1 MIIDTVSLGTSLSTS
16 YFYIWYKEERSVS
29 IPWDAS
35 SSFVKRAI
43 EKLDNVVGDV
53 CVSRSLS
60 VLSGEAGGFRWAIR
74 FEGIEDDFKG
84 NLKTEE
90 AAVIRQHKAID
101 LHLTF
106 IVQNKPL
113 DDWEHDD
120 GETGMCTLRNARY
133 VAGTKS
139 KNLVFRFLSLPG
151 DEAFPLLLPLPFNI
165 NSDQESKGITNAVNN
180 GASTTINAEVGWS
193 YGIPNN
199 ITIDTRQ
206 PQIIGIIMDSS
217 NTFGNTLHAGDVIS
231 FTIEFNIAVT
241 VSDESFIRI
250 FIYTLF
256 DLIIF
261 SNIFVSL
268 SILLQVVGTP
278 VLQLPSVRNN
288 GAHAAFDSQPS
299 SNRAVFKYSVS
310 EHHWSNDLNLRD
322 ASISAN
328 HIFGSST
335 LPVTPTNLTFPSSVL
350 STLPSLVADGR
361 RPKIMA
367 IRYADDQQ
375 DAVGLGDTMKIEVHF
390 SSPVVLVKGIPVLI
404 INAGSGYKE
413 ALYDTGNQTT
423 MLLFKYVIETGDHSS
438 TNLRVNMLCVEHGC
452 LEGCG
457 REGYIL
463 QLSASPL
470 LNADL
475 MLPPH
480 GSGEAKV
487 AILYQFQH
495 ADRSNFDLP
504 LLADALSDLTLGRS
518 IAIDTTGIPQTTVT
532 AIRIWHEG
540 GTVAAGEV
548 IRILVDF
555 SNRVHCKGIPQIN
568 LNTKSM
574 AFYESGS
581 GTRHLTFVIH
591 STLEDI
597 TDELNWV
604 FESFDESPP
613 INCQS
618 SYYEKCSIVDEMKNA
633 VNLSFMDD
641 NGATRIDAL
650 APSLRISSIQPK
662 ISGVRADVFEPERCT
677 MSAGCKYTAGDSIL
691 VVVSF
696 DLAVSVGGFPRIRL
710 ALFDN
715 NGDNVFAV
723 YDPDASTE
731 FDVAFRYTVEV
742 GDTTNVM
749 PLTYYYEEILMHKKS
764 SIKRKSTFPS
774 VESGLSLPN
783 PTNYPLRNS
792 ANNFILIEA
801 TYIPSVQRLVYGNE
815 TGSYSPGD
823 RIVISVEFDQAVEV
837 QGVPIL
843 LLDVGGGLTGC
854 AFYHSGSNSKHIT
867 FEYRVEESHCS
878 TQVDYINRY
887 SLHVKSE
894 AKCQNEAGSIKRA
907 SENSIIDANLI
918 LPDQGIAGS
927 LSYYSLLS
935 LDCRVPY
942 ISKLWSPLSSRTFST
957 NDVVSIMV
965 DFSRDVVVTGSPS
978 ILLETGKVDRNAIF
992 HSQLNSKTLE
1002 FQYIVKLGDAT
1013 AHLEYWT
1020 SEGINRTSIAS
1031 IDLNGGSIM
1040 VPSTNPSLHADLHIN
1055 PSFGHLDGMES
1066 EVTISEGEVEYRGL
1080 KIGKRGSNYKL
1091 RLGASTEN
1099 GNFEAEMTIAVG
1111 ESCEFEINGDEED
1124 RDYHDGFGTSVALK
1138 GDLLAVGAP
1147 HKKVPRAEVQVVK
1160 VFSAATEI
1168 TREVQLITTSVDV
1181 DKAIRTIQQFQTFA
1195 SEGESVGG
1203 HFSLWYKDSHSGYGY
1218 SAPIILPADVDESFM
1233 KQKLMENYPILGD
1246 ITVSRAPNVECKCMN
1261 GWIWRVT
1268 YHDASRGTNVLATDG
1283 KDLEGQGSNVSTAEV
1298 ISMTN
1303 MLGGS
1308 FKIHNQFKD
1317 VRSRNISFDA
1327 TAMDMKSIIE
1337 EDLAI
1342 NVYSVQA
1349 ANLDSRDIPE
1359 LGRRW
1364 RITFSSHEGDYGEET
1379 NVPNLVVDD
1388 FLLSGADA
1396 TAWTHVGAEGKS
1408 PLSGSMSFSFRG
1420 CSFSDFISYD
1430 SSEEV
1435 LKQALESLDSIN
1447 EVTVIGKR
1455 SLPVVSGHAWTVIF
1469 HSVNALTDYGWIQDP
1484 GGQSTHGNLSPLEV
1498 NSHLIGW
1505 KAKAIVEIETG
1516 SGINDMQAQWMT
1528 KDMGDDGMGA
1538 GQVSIYWN
1546 SPAGWEIEGYIS
1558 ASDRS
1563 AHDHFG
1569 QSLSFGDD
1577 FVVVGASTKEV
1588 DGFPEQQIVTCI
1600 DIPSSGTFTIR
1611 FRGFDSNPIPLDAT
1625 LDEIEDAM
1633 QGIYGGT
1640 QKLHSIPRLTLK
1652 AEEWTDTDQGF
1663 CSKVG
1668 NGFTITFWTPDGGG
1682 TSTSAGVAG
1691 DIEMIEIDQR
1701 NLIGGNIEVAE
1712 LRKGT
1717 RTLSGSSSISPVGIQ
1732 SGAVY
1737 IFERRKVCNF
1747 CPYLWHE
1754 TKKLTMLDCF
1764 EKPQGSEEF
1773 GWSVAVQHRTIFVGA
1788 PGFENNTGK
1797 VFEFSV
1803 DDENKWKCQET
1814 LTRSGWGEKPGD
1826 HFGYSV
1832 AVNSEDTLLVGSPG
1846 NSTSTGSVT
1855 VFRRHPISQQ
1865 TLLSQQIVQTTQQVG
1880 ALFGHTLSISG
1891 NEAIICAPNEAH
1903 ESTDE
1908 NGACFIYERNSELHQ
1923 FQLKQKL
1930 IASNTK
1936 KHDRFGWSAAISGD
1950 RVLVG
1955 QLEEYKGNLGP
1966 QAPVQLITIKC
1977 GVPDCKDHISGSFS
1991 LGWRDNA
1998 FITNR
2003 IPHSISAK
2011 QLKHVLEDE
2020 LDTGPVNINRTKL
2033 SDKNGGF
2040 QWSITF
2046 TSFGQHLSQEITFP
2060 KLSCD
2065 STLLGG
2071 SMPLCIVEHFG
2082 EIHKRIR
2089 GKAHLF
2095 TSRDGSWTEQA
2106 FLFPAVPQAQDLFGG
2121 AIALDA
2127 NIALVGAPNRQLLNV
2142 NSGAAIVYDLSFS
2155 NFHFDE
2161 TSYNVTEGETL
2172 DIHISQHSP
2181 DQNRILGIKSLD
2193 INAENSL
2200 QYYTR
2205 ALWGLPKDE
2214 QFTTIEFLTGNSA
2227 LTNDQFYGG
2236 VDNRSEWVRG
2246 MFDYRGMND
2255 YEALDHQ
2262 IMVASDMETVTL
2274 KTTNDGIFEAPDE
2287 RLTIQVA
2294 LPGMFASPLGHLK
2307 TDITIV
2313 DDGDGMIENE
2323 PYYSKLFS
2331 SSQKSR
2337 FGSAIAL
2344 LSEEKL
2350 VVIGNDSEN
2359 NHRGVAHLY
2368 SFKNGKW
2375 TELVRI
2381 LPPHP
2386 LLKGSNFGQSVG
2398 ITRTLH
2404 SNDINILVGQPGQA
2418 TVHVFGYD
2426 IASSIMLHQSE
2437 LKPFDESF
2445 ASSEHDFGTRGS
2457 AQISGDLVF
2466 VGSSTLETVYVYR
2479 RVYNAQTLDFT
2490 WNTWSKLRSSDFDY
2504 DIFDHGHSIK
2514 HVHKQGFGTIIVS
2527 SERQLLI
2534 SAPNSNYD
2542 NRGDLGLGKGKVY
2555 VFHSSPH
2562 ILKITCTLGDLPS
2575 DGTFKITIPSRD
2587 VTSTSILWNETQ
2599 DGIRTK
2605 LEALIM
2611 KGQISVWLEQS
2622 FNETSR
2628 SLTQSW
2634 TFSLLNSYDDE
2645 APEMVMLWYGNNC
2658 NECTPFSGE
2667 NDTVVDVDIRID
2679 NISSLSSFKQTNVIQ
2694 GDDVT
2699 SGDCFGCAIDMDDD
2713 QVIVGAPFSSAK
2725 SRTTWDFETGNLIGW
2740 FATGNA
2746 FDFQPTYGDNCRRR
2760 MVYKGYGRDE
2770 SFTSGEPQTSHV
2782 QGRYYIGTYEKRPG
2796 NTTDYVLPDDNHFE
2810 GGIQGD
2816 APIGTL
2822 TCDPFIIQG
2831 DSISLL
2837 IGGGCNYLTE
2847 YVELLVD
2854 GFATM
2859 RATGQCKE
2867 SMDLVHWDISVHKG
2881 RAAQIRIVDK
2891 SSSHWGHINVD
2902 RIQFSWNSA
2911 HVTGGAI
2918 PTTRSSREK
2927 QHYSGVEETA
2937 KSGAAYVFKRQCKD
2951 WLNTQLA
2958 NECEW
2963 MQEQRLVPSDKRAN
2977 NLFGTSVSLKEE
2989 TAAVGSPGSPAY
3001 GFFKEDLELQ
3011 VDFPVNPREEYL
3023 MKSGNI
3029 LTATPG
3035 NLRLLDHLADNTT
3048 KHLPVILP
3056 TRYREKAGALYTFQK
3071 EKKNESITT
3080 WTISEQGRIA
3090 PPDVNGNDH
3099 FASVHST
3106 AESSIVIGTDSGKGI
3121 YLFNMK
3127 WQSVRF
3133 SSIEYVA
3140 AEGNDSETKIEVVR
3154 DPCDKALYIGYS
3166 TSDLTATGV
3175 DKLKIN
3181 NCMDQSLEN
3190 RIGCGD
3196 YEQSSGILY
3205 FAPGQNVA
3213 TFIVR
3218 IMDDGC
3224 RERHMEYVQLNLHI
3238 PGAAAIQGEQFR
3250 AQLRIDDDDWN
3261 GDLCPDGIS

>member
-1 MIIDTVSLGTSLSTS
+1 
-16 YFYIWYKEERSVS
+16 
-29 IPWDAS
+29 
-35 SSFVKRAI
+35 
-43 EKLDNVVGDV
+43 
-53 CVSRSLS
+53 
-60 VLSGEAGGFRWAIR
+60 
-74 FEGIEDDFKG
+74 
-84 NLKTEE
+84 
-90 AAVIRQHKAID
+90 
-101 LHLTF
+101 LTF
-106 IVQNKPL
+106 SIVL
-113 DDWEHDD
+113 I
-120 GETGMCTLRNARY
+120 
-133 VAGTKS
+133 
-139 KNLVFRFLSLPG
+139 FLS
-151 DEAFPLLLPLPFNI
+151 F
-165 NSDQESKGITNAVNN
+165 
-180 GASTTINAEVGWS
+180 
-193 YGIPNN
+193 
-199 ITIDTRQ
+199 
-206 PQIIGIIMDSS
+206 
-217 NTFGNTLHAGDVIS
+217 
-231 FTIEFNIAVT
+231 
-241 VSDESFIRI
+241 
-250 FIYTLF
+250 
-256 DLIIF
+256 
-261 SNIFVSL
+261 
-268 SILLQVVGTP
+268 
-278 VLQLPSVRNN
+278 
-288 GAHAAFDSQPS
+288 
-299 SNRAVFKYSVS
+299 
-310 EHHWSNDLNLRD
+310 
-322 ASISAN
+322 
-328 HIFGSST
+328 
-335 LPVTPTNLTFPSSVL
+335 
-350 STLPSLVADGR
+350 
-361 RPKIMA
+361 
-367 IRYADDQQ
+367 
-375 DAVGLGDTMKIEVHF
+375 
-390 SSPVVLVKGIPVLI
+390 
-404 INAGSGYKE
+404 
-413 ALYDTGNQTT
+413 
-423 MLLFKYVIETGDHSS
+423 
-438 TNLRVNMLCVEHGC
+438 
-452 LEGCG
+452 
-457 REGYIL
+457 
-463 QLSASPL
+463 
-470 LNADL
+470 
-475 MLPPH
+475 
-480 GSGEAKV
+480 
-487 AILYQFQH
+487 
-495 ADRSNFDLP
+495 
-504 LLADALSDLTLGRS
+504 LADALSDLTLGRS
-518 IAIDTTGIPQTTVT
+518 IAIDTTGFSQTTVT
-532 AIRIWHEG
+532 AIQIWHEG

-555 SNRVHCKGIPQIN
+555 SDRAYCTGIPQIS
-568 LNTKSM
+568 LNTNSM

-581 GTRHLTFVIH
+581 GTRRFTFVIH

-597 TDELNWV
+597 TDELNWALD
-604 FESFDESPP
+604 SIDESSP

-618 SYYEKCSIVDEMKNA
+618 SYYKKCLIVNEMKNA
-633 VNLSFMDD
+633 VNLSFMGD
-641 NGATRIDAL
+641 NGAARIDAL
-650 APSLRISSIQPK
+650 APSLRISSIQPE
-662 ISGVRADVFEPERCT
+662 IIGVRADVFEPERCT

-691 VVVSF
+691 LVVSF

-710 ALFDN
+710 VLFDN

-742 GDTTNVM
+742 GDTTKAM
-749 PLTYYYEEILMHKKS
+749 PLTYYYEEILLDKKS
-764 SIKRKSTFPS
+764 SIKRRSTSPS
-774 VESGLSLPN
+774 VETGLSLQN

-792 ANNFILIEA
+792 ANNFIVIEA

-837 QGVPIL
+837 QGVPII

-854 AFYHSGSNSKHIT
+854 AFYHSGSISKHIT
-867 FEYRVEESHCS
+867 FEYRVEETHCS
-878 TQVDYINRY
+878 TQVDYVNRY
-887 SLHVKSE
+887 SLHVDSE

-918 LPDQGIAGS
+918 LPDPGTAGS
-927 LSYYSLLS
+927 LSYYSLLY

-942 ISKLWSPLSSRTFST
+942 ISKLWSPLSPRTFST

-965 DFSRDVVVTGSPS
+965 GFSRDVVVTGSPS
-978 ILLETGKVDRNAIF
+978 IYLETGIVDRNAIF
-992 HSQLNSKTLE
+992 HYQLNGKTLE

-1013 AHLEYWT
+1013 AHLDYWT
-1020 SEGINRTSIAS
+1020 SEGVNRTSIAS

-1055 PSFGHLDGMES
+1055 PSFGYLDGMER
-1066 EVTISEGEVEYRGL
+1066 EVALSEGEVEYRGL
-1080 KIGKRGSNYKL
+1080 KIGKRGNNYKL

-1111 ESCEFEINGDEED
+1111 ESCEFEINGNEED
-1124 RDYHDGFGTSVALK
+1124 RDYHDSFGASVALK

-1147 HKKVPRAEVQVVK
+1147 HKKVPTAEVQVVK
-1160 VFSAATEI
+1160 VLSEATEI
-1168 TREVQLITTSVDV
+1168 RREVQLITTSVDV

-1203 HFSLWYKDSHSGYGY
+1203 RLTLWYKDSRSGYGY

-1246 ITVSRAPNVECKCMN
+1246 ITISRAPNVECKCTN

-1268 YHDASRGTNVLATDG
+1268 YHDASRGTNVLVTDG
-1283 KDLEGQGSNVSTAEV
+1283 KDLKGQGSNVSIAEV
-1298 ISMTN
+1298 LSITN
-1303 MLGGS
+1303 MLSGS
-1308 FKIHNQFKD
+1308 FKLHNQLKD
-1317 VRSRNISFDA
+1317 VRSRDIPFDA
-1327 TAMDMKSIIE
+1327 TATDMKSIIE

-1364 RITFSSHEGDYGEET
+1364 TITFLSHEGDYGEDI
-1379 NVPNLVVDD
+1379 NIPNLVVDD
-1388 FLLSGADA
+1388 FFLSGADA
-1396 TAWTHVGAEGKS
+1396 TAWTHVGAEGES

-1420 CSFSDFISYD
+1420 CKFSNFISYD

-1455 SLPVVSGHAWTVIF
+1455 SLPFVSGYAWTVIF
-1469 HSVNALTDYGWIQDP
+1469 LSVNALTDYGWIQDP

-1498 NSHLIGW
+1498 KSHLIGW

-1516 SGINDMQAQWMT
+1516 FGINDIQAQWMT
-1528 KDMGDDGMGA
+1528 KEMGDDGMGA

-1563 AHDHFG
+1563 ANDRFG
-1569 QSLSFGDD
+1569 QSITLGDD
-1577 FVVVGASTKEV
+1577 FVVVGASNKEV
-1588 DGFPEQQIVTCI
+1588 DGLPEQQMVTCI
-1600 DIPSSGTFTIR
+1600 DVPSSGTFTIR
-1611 FRGFDSNPIPLDAT
+1611 FRGFDSNAIPLDST
-1625 LDEIEDAM
+1625 LDEIKDAM

-1640 QKLHSIPRLTLK
+1640 QKLHSIPRLTLN

-1663 CSKVG
+1663 CSMVG
-1668 NGFTITFWTPDGGG
+1668 NSFTITFWTPDGGG

-1691 DIEMIEIDQR
+1691 DIEMIEIDQN

-1712 LRKGT
+1712 FRKGT
-1717 RTLSGSSSISPVGIQ
+1717 RTLSGSSLGIQ

-1737 IFERRKVCNF
+1737 VFERRKLCNF

-1754 TKKLTMLDCF
+1754 TKKLTMLDCS
-1764 EKPQGSEEF
+1764 EEPQGSEEF
-1773 GWSVAVQHRTIFVGA
+1773 GWSVAVQNRTVFVGA

-1797 VFEFSV
+1797 VFNFSV
-1803 DDENKWKCQET
+1803 DDENKWECQET
-1814 LTRSGWGEKPGD
+1814 GWGETPGD

-1865 TLLSQQIVQTTQQVG
+1865 TLLSQKIVQPTHNVG
-1880 ALFGHTLSISG
+1880 ALFGHTLSLSV

-1903 ESTDE
+1903 ESTGD

-1923 FQLKQKL
+1923 FQVKQKL

-1977 GVPDCKDHISGSFS
+1977 GLSDCKEHISGNIT

-1998 FITNR
+1998 LITNP

-2011 QLKHVLEDE
+2011 QLKQVLENE
-2020 LDTGPVNINRTKL
+2020 LRTGSVNVARTKL

-2046 TSFGQHLSQEITFP
+2046 TSFGQYLSDEITVP
-2060 KLSCD
+2060 KLICD

-2071 SMPLCIVEHFG
+2071 SMPLCIAEHFG
-2082 EIHKRIR
+2082 EIHKNIR

-2106 FLFPAVPQAQDLFGG
+2106 LLFPAVPQAQDRFGS
-2121 AIALDA
+2121 AVALDGD
-2127 NIALVGAPNRQLLNV
+2127 IALVGAPNRHLLNV

-2155 NFHFDE
+2155 NFYFDE
-2161 TSYNVTEGETL
+2161 TSYNVTEGKTL

-2181 DQNRILGIKSLD
+2181 DRNRILGIKSLD

-2205 ALWGLPKDE
+2205 VLWGLRKDE
-2214 QFTTIEFLTGNSA
+2214 QFTSIEILTGNSA

-2236 VDNRSEWVRG
+2236 ADNRSEWVKG

-2255 YEALDHQ
+2255 YKALDDQ
-2262 IMVASDMETVTL
+2262 IMVVSDMETVTL

-2287 RLTIQVA
+2287 RLTIQVV

-2313 DDGDGMIENE
+2313 DDGDGVIGNE
-2323 PYYSKLFS
+2323 TYYSKL
-2331 SSQKSR
+2331 SR
-2337 FGSAIAL
+2337 FGSAIAF
-2344 LSEEKL
+2344 LSDENL
-2350 VVIGNDSEN
+2350 VVIGNDADN
-2359 NHRGVAHLY
+2359 NHRGIAHLY

-2381 LPPHP
+2381 LPPHS
-2386 LLKGSNFGQSVG
+2386 LLEGSYFGQSVG
-2398 ITRTLH
+2398 ITRTLD

-2418 TVHVFGYD
+2418 TVHVFSYD
-2426 IASSIMLHQSE
+2426 TASNIILHQSE

-2445 ASSEHDFGTRGS
+2445 VSSEHDFGTRGS
-2457 AQISGDLVF
+2457 AQIKGDLIF
-2466 VGSSTLETVYVYR
+2466 VGSSTLEAVFVYR
-2479 RVYNAQTLDFT
+2479 RVYNAQTFDFT
-2490 WNTWSKLRSSDFDY
+2490 WDPWSKLRSSDFDY
-2504 DIFDHGHSIK
+2504 DVFDHGLSIK
-2514 HVHKQGFGTIIVS
+2514 HLHKQGFGTSIVS
-2527 SERQLLI
+2527 SERQLLV
-2534 SAPNSNYD
+2534 SAPHSDYG
-2542 NRGDLGLGKGKVY
+2542 NRGDTSARETYDTDGLYNLGLGKGKVY

-2562 ILKITCTLGDLPS
+2562 ILKITCALGDIPS
-2575 DGTFKITIPSRD
+2575 NGSFKITIPRIH
-2587 VTSTSILWNETQ
+2587 VTSPIISWNETQ

-2605 LEALIM
+2605 LESLLM
-2611 KGQISVWLEQS
+2611 RGQISVWSEQS

-2628 SLTQSW
+2628 SLTHSW
-2634 TFSLLNSYDDE
+2634 TFSLLDIYENE
-2645 APEMVMLWYGNNC
+2645 APEMIPLWYGNNC
-2658 NECTPFSGE
+2658 NECTLFSGE
-2667 NDTVVDVDIRID
+2667 NDTIVDVDIRID
-2679 NISSLSSFKQTNVIQ
+2679 HISSLSSFTQRNIIQ

-2725 SRTTWDFETGNLIGW
+2725 SRTTWDFETGNRIGW

-2760 MVYKGYGRDE
+2760 MVYKGFGRDE

-2796 NTTDYVLPDDNHFE
+2796 NTTDYVHPDDNYFE
-2810 GGIQGD
+2810 GNIQGD
-2816 APIGTL
+2816 TPTGTL
-2822 TCDPFIIQG
+2822 TSDPFIIQG
-2831 DSISLL
+2831 DSMSLL
-2837 IGGGCNYLTE
+2837 IGGGCNYLSE

-2867 SMDLVHWDISVHKG
+2867 SMDLVHWDISVYKG

-2918 PTTRSSREK
+2918 PTKRSFREK

-2951 WLNTQLA
+2951 WLNTQL

-2963 MQEQRLVPSDKRAN
+2963 IQEERLVPSDKGAN
-2977 NLFGTSVSLKEE
+2977 NLFGMSVSIDSKEE
-2989 TAAVGSPGSPAY
+2989 TAAIGSPKSPLY
-3001 GFFKEDLELQ
+3001 RFYKEDIELQ
-3011 VDFPVNPREEYL
+3011 VNFPVDPREKNL
-3023 MKSGNI
+3023 MKSGII

-3035 NLRLLDHLADNTT
+3035 NLRHLDHLADNTT
-3048 KHLPVILP
+3048 KLLPVILP
-3056 TRYREKAGALYTFQK
+3056 ALYRETAGALYTFRK
-3071 EKKNESITT
+3071 EKKNESTTT
-3080 WTISEQGRIA
+3080 WTISEQGRIT
-3090 PPDVNGNDH
+3090 PPDVNGNDL
-3099 FASVHST
+3099 FASVHSS
-3106 AESSIVIGTDSGKGI
+3106 ADSLIVIGTDSGKGV
-3121 YLFNMK
+3121 YLFNMI

-3154 DPCDKALYIGYS
+3154 DQCDKALHIGYS

-3175 DKLKIN
+3175 DKMKIN
-3181 NCMDQSLEN
+3181 HCMGQSLEN

-3196 YEQSSGILY
+3196 YEQSSGILH
-3205 FAPGQNVA
+3205 FAPGQNIA
-3213 TFIVR
+3213 TFTVR

-3224 RERHMEYVQLNLHI
+3224 RERHLEYVQLNLHI